1 MKTIIRGR
9 AFVFGDDVNTDE
21 IIPGIRMRDISDLT
35 ELSKYCFEPI
45 RPNFWKEAKAG
56 DIVVAGKNFGC
67 GSSREKAPIVIKET
81 GIRAILAESFARIFY
96 RNAFNIGLIA
106 IECPEAERIE
116 QGDSLEVLA
125 NEGVIRN
132 LTKDEEYEFTPIPE
146 FMQQLVDAGGLMEY
160 RAKQM
165 GYRRKEHPKQ

>member
-1 MKTIIRGR
+1 MKTIIRGK

-21 IIPGIRMRDISDLT
+21 IIPGIRMRDVSDLT

-96 RNAFNIGLIA
+96 RNAVNIGLPPL
-106 IECPEAERIE
+106 ECKDITQFVRE
-116 QGDSLEVLA
+116 GDELEIDL
-125 NEGVIRN
+125 NEFKVRN
-132 LTKDEEYEFTPIPE
+132 ITKDKSMYLKRLPDFLIE
-146 FMQQLVDAGGLMEY
+146 MLQKGGLVLY
-160 RAKQM
+160 LKSKG
-165 GYRRKEHPKQ
+165 GYSVI